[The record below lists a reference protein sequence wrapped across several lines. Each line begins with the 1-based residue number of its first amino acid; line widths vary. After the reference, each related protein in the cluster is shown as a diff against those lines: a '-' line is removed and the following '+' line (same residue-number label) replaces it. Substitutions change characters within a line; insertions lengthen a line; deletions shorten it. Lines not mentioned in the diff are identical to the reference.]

1 MGCSSR
7 EEIVEAFDAL
17 DGDWTACVSCRLTC
31 SPPRNDCAPCAIAW
45 SHFGVSSRNRALVSV
60 VLENWDMGGSSREE
74 IYEAFGVLDAA
85 LDQREGFAV
94 IEDCQ
99 GVARRF
105 VWYRD
110 DP

>member
-1 MGCSSR
+1 
-7 EEIVEAFDAL
+7 
-17 DGDWTACVSCRLTC
+17 
-31 SPPRNDCAPCAIAW
+31 
-45 SHFGVSSRNRALVSV
+45 
-60 VLENWDMGGSSREE
+60 MGGSSREE

-110 DP
+110 DPQRCQPRES